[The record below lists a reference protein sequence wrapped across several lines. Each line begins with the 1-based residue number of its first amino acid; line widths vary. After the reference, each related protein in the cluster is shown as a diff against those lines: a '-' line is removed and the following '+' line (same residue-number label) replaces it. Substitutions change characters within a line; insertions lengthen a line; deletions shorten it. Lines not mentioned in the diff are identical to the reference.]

1 MPPSTTAE
9 QLSTTETQS
18 IWSTRPK
25 EDLSTEIPSSV
36 YTKIEVTPTTLEN
49 GPATEN
55 TSTGT
60 TENSKTTK
68 GADIVTTLKGR
79 ASTTQMV
86 QTMGTEAWWWTTEAV
101 TQNSHVTE
109 ASSVTTAKTETS
121 TVTNTIQITSE
132 VTETVYARAHFIF

>member
-18 IWSTRPK
+18 IWSTSPK

-49 GPATEN
+49 GSATEN
-55 TSTGT
+55 TSTVT

-68 GADIVTTLKGR
+68 GAEIVTTVTDS
-79 ASTTQMV
+79 ASITQVV
-86 QTMGTEAWWWTTEAV
+86 QTTGTEAWWWTTEAV

-109 ASSVTTAKTETS
+109 ASSVTTAKTEDS

-132 VTETVYARAHFIF
+132 VTKTFYARAHFIF